1 MSRFNVL
8 PESTAAMRPGQLRQL
23 ARQDA
28 ILKAALHLF
37 AERGYFGT
45 AVPDVAQL
53 ANVGTGTIYRYFENK
68 EALVNAVLMH
78 SIDQM
83 WMSVVENEGFDFTKP
98 VREIFREFW
107 WRLVRFVRE
116 YPDEFRF
123 LELQYHVPYRSPESF
138 ERERAGMAPIWFFVH
153 LAKQAGVARDQSV
166 EMTVA
171 LVWGLFIGLHK
182 AGYSGYI
189 DINQEAFE
197 LAEQNA
203 WSVFSNGHDG
213 MLYVSSYKQPDQPPM
228 SPLTVL

>member
-8 PESTAAMRPGQLRQL
+8 PDSTLAMRPGQLRQL

-78 SIDQM
+78 SIERM
-83 WMSVVENEGFDFTKP
+83 WVSVVEKDGIDFNLTI
-98 VREIFREFW
+98 REIFRTFW
-107 WRLVRFVRE
+107 WRLVRFVTE

-123 LELQYHVPYRSPESF
+123 LELQYHVPYRSEASF
-138 ERERAGMAPIWFFVH
+138 VRERAGMSPIWLFVH
-153 LAKQAGVARDQSV
+153 LARQAGVARNQTA

-171 LVWGLFIGLHK
+171 LIWGLFIGLYK
-182 AGYSGYI
+182 ASYSGYI
-189 DINQEAFE
+189 TLSEHVFNQ
-197 LAEQNA
+197 AEENA
-203 WSVFSNGHDG
+203 WQIFSDGHDG
-213 MLYVSSYKQPDQPPM
+213 QIKLPNYKLPKPDAVALPH
-228 SPLTVL
+228 S